1 MRTTLRLALAAALLA
16 LLSIAAS
23 AQSNDNLIVPGQ
35 RIGPT
40 YIGMTLAQLY
50 KALGK
55 PNRTLNMGEDIYYY
69 YDSLMAETD
78 GQTVWGL
85 ITSSK
90 NFRTEKGLGVGA
102 QDLEVRAL
110 MGNPTCANASG
121 EKTQLVYGAM
131 AFLINQD
138 GSVVEILV
146 RRRPPCG

>member
-69 YDSLMAETD
+69 YDSIIMT
-78 GQTVWGL
+78 
-85 ITSSK
+85 
-90 NFRTEKGLGVGA
+90 R
-102 QDLEVRAL
+102 
-110 MGNPTCANASG
+110 
-121 EKTQLVYGAM
+121 
-131 AFLINQD
+131 
-138 GSVVEILV
+138 
-146 RRRPPCG
+146 